1 MAGRVKR
8 MVKGFKTRPAEKQ
21 KRSGE
26 QGKGRHPGYSGGR
39 KVESGTMRRQKR
51 AVKFGL

>member
-39 KVESGTMRRQKR
+39 KVKSGTARRQAKAR
-51 AVKFGL
+51 AYGL